1 MFLIFLTFSR
11 QTGFLVKK
19 NVAVLIVNWKSSA
32 MLLRCLECIAKQES
46 IKPEVFVL
54 DNGDED
60 PIPEDYFN
68 RFPSVQFCKS
78 KKNIGFAAGNNLLF
92 QKTRGYEWVALVN
105 PDAFLEPDWL
115 SKMLSAAAAN
125 PEYSFFAS
133 RLVQSANHEILDG
146 DGDTM
151 HISGW
156 AWRKGNCQPVPQDV
170 IKPHE
175 TFSAC
180 AAAALYRRDA
190 FDSVGGFDED
200 FFCYFEDVDLG
211 FRLRLTGHRCLL
223 VPNAVAHHV
232 GTPTTGNR
240 HSDFVVYHG
249 HRNMV
254 WAYVKNMPGVLFW
267 FLLPAHIVINLVTIV
282 WFSLHG
288 QGVVI
293 LKAKWDA
300 LCGISRMWKKRRDI
314 QIKRTASIGEIWK
327 ILNKSLL
334 PRLSQFRWR
343 SF

>member
-1 MFLIFLTFSR
+1 LL
-11 QTGFLVKK
+11 KK
-19 NVAVLIVNWKSSA
+19 SVAVLIVNWYSSNV
-32 MLLRCLECIAKQES
+32 LLRCLECIAKQES

-54 DNGDED
+54 DNSNDD
-60 PIPEDYFN
+60 PMAEIYCS
-68 RFPSVQFCKS
+68 RFSSVQFYKS
-78 KKNIGFAAGNNLLF
+78 EKNVGFAAGNNLLF
-92 QKTRGYEWVALVN
+92 QKTKGYEWIALVN

-115 SKMLSAAAAN
+115 SKMLSAAIAH

-133 RLVQSANHEILDG
+133 RLVQSVNHEILDG

-151 HISGW
+151 HLSGW
-156 AWRKGNCQPVPQDV
+156 AWRQGNCQPVPHDA

-175 TFSAC
+175 IFSAC
-180 AAAALYRRDA
+180 AAAVLYRRDV
-190 FDSVGGFDED
+190 FESVGGFDDD

-211 FRLRLTGHRCLL
+211 FRLRLAGHRCLL
-223 VPNAVAHHV
+223 VPDAVAYHV
-232 GTPTTGNR
+232 GSATTGAR

-254 WAYVKNMPGVLFW
+254 WAYVKNMPGALLW
-267 FLLPAHIVINLVTIV
+267 LLLPAHIAINFVTIV

-314 QIKRTASIGEIWK
+314 QRKRITSIGEIWK
-327 ILNKSLL
+327 VLNKSPL
-334 PRLSQFRWR
+334 PRLSQFQWR